1 MRFKLSLELPRN
13 QRRQADESA
22 QASDDVEALK
32 LNRALVAALSWLLVP
47 RNVGRRTYVALG
59 FA

>member
-1 MRFKLSLELPRN
+1 MLHSYFEIDVSQVLDYALRFKLSLELPRN

-32 LNRALVAALSWLLVP
+32 LNRALVAA
-47 RNVGRRTYVALG
+47 
-59 FA
+59 